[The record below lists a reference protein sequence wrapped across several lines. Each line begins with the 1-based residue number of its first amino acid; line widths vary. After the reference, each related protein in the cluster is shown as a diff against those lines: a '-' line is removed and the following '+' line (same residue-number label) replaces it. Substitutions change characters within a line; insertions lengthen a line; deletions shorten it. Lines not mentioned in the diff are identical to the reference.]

1 MTVDHDMQHQ
11 PDIRQMVIDKEK
23 QKTYVGPFWWH
34 IWANF
39 GSHTFFSGV
48 SHFSLLIVGN
58 HDAKNQN
65 QT

>member
-39 GSHTFFSGV
+39 GSHTFFFRGESLFFVNSG
-48 SHFSLLIVGN
+48 
-58 HDAKNQN
+58 
-65 QT
+65 